1 MHLPR
6 QLSFTLGLLSLSL
19 AGSAIAV
26 PAPAPAPQATAAAIL
41 PRIRGG
47 EWINYTTLTGFFLQ
61 DESATVPGTFD
72 YSTTNFGL
80 INRTYPTDD
89 ENRPGWTQWQK
100 FEHYV
105 WRLNRGSGRNVQ
117 YKVLY
122 LGRHGEGYH
131 NVAESYYGTPLWNCY
146 WSLQDGNGTSV
157 WADAKVTPNG
167 VAQAVKANTFWANA
181 IRTTKT
187 PLPESYYSSPLT
199 RCLQTANITFST
211 LTLPSS
217 KPFIP
222 TVKEFFREGISGHT
236 CDRRG
241 TKSYIES
248 AFPGY
253 VIEQGFT
260 ETDELW
266 RPLLTEVAADQDVR
280 SKRVLD
286 DVFGSDDATYVSVT
300 SHSGEIAS
308 LLRVLKHRVFSLST
322 GQVIP
327 VLVKAETI
335 ASGAPDTTTLPWS
348 AISTCTSPAASTT
361 TA

>member
-1 MHLPR
+1 MHLP
-6 QLSFTLGLLSLSL
+6 LLLSLGLASL
-19 AGSAIAV
+19 TLA
-26 PAPAPAPQATAAAIL
+26 APAPAPEPTAAALL
-41 PRIRGG
+41 PRIRGT

-61 DESATVPGTFD
+61 DESDTVPGGFD

-89 ENRPGWTQWQK
+89 ENRPEWTQWQK

-122 LGRHGEGYH
+122 MGRHGEGYH

-167 VAQAVKANTFWANA
+167 VAQAVKANAFWANA
-181 IRTTKT
+181 IKTTKT

-199 RCLQTANITFST
+199 RCLQTANLTFSG
-211 LTLPSS
+211 LDLPSGR
-217 KPFIP
+217 PFVP

-236 CDRRG
+236 CDRRS
-241 TKSYIES
+241 TKSYIQS
-248 AFPGY
+248 TFPSY
-253 VIEQGFT
+253 AIEEGFT

-266 RPLLTEVAADQDVR
+266 KPLLAEVSQDQDIR
-280 SKRVLD
+280 SKKVLD
-286 DVFGSDDATYVSVT
+286 DVFDSDDSTYVSVT

-335 ASGAPDTTTLPWS
+335 AANPPATTTLPWS